1 MPLPSDA
8 SLDDVKVKIRESY
21 TNPNIGKIQQAVLKD
36 GPRAFRIATLFEIVD
51 PKTGSVHHHSLRIDS
66 IDRTKAG
73 WFAKPDKSIRLEGED
88 PDEIEH
94 LSRFLRA
101 IEEGTLTDKTGDLHL
116 IGSEDYAKL
125 EHLLG
130 VLPNLS
136 SSDKL
141 ALVRTVL
148 SQLEGKPSVVEE
160 FVAAF
165 QGGNAQTI
173 RNIAVAA
180 RAVAYQAACKELQ
193 RLVEADGTTEQ
204 ELQQHLKSNPWMFG
218 SEYSELLDRR
228 TWTRDDKL
236 DFMLRRTVDGY
247 IEIIEIK
254 TAFKDALFIHDA
266 SHDSYHPSA
275 KLSPVLGQVIRYIEE
290 VERNRDSILAKDKE
304 DTLKIRARVIIGRS
318 GDDRNRAALRNL
330 NAHLNRIEVITYDQ
344 LLHIACRVLAVFAAE
359 ERGEDAAFSP
369 DHEPPF

>member
-1 MPLPSDA
+1 MALPSDV

-21 TNPNIGKIQQAVLKD
+21 RNPQVGTILQADLKT
-36 GPRAFRIATLFEIVD
+36 GPRTFRIATLLEILD
-51 PKTGSVHHHSLRIDS
+51 SKTGLFHHYSLKIDS
-66 IDRTKAG
+66 IDRSSKAG
-73 WFAKPDKSIRLEGED
+73 WVPKPNRSIRLEGEG
-88 PDEIEH
+88 PNEIEH

-101 IEEGTLTDKTGDLHL
+101 IDEGKLANRTGELHV
-116 IGSEDYAKL
+116 IGSADYAKV
-125 EHLLG
+125 EHLLA

-141 ALVRTVL
+141 AVIRTVL

-165 QGGNAQTI
+165 RGGNAQTI

-180 RAVAYQAACKELQ
+180 RVVAYQTACDELQ
-193 RLVEADGTTEQ
+193 RLVGADGTSEE
-204 ELQQHLKSNPWMFG
+204 ELQQHLKRNPWMFG

-254 TAFKDALFIHDA
+254 TAFKGALFIRDA

-275 KLSPVLGQVIRYIEE
+275 KLSPVLGQVMRYIEE

-318 GDDRNRAALRNL
+318 GNDEERAALRNL

-344 LLHIACRVLAVFAAE
+344 LLHLAGRVLAVFAASE
-359 ERGEDAAFSP
+359 VADAASSH
-369 DHEPPF
+369 DTEPPF